1 MSSAFIYSKLDTF
14 KDKDLVDEDA
24 KSEIEEDLSLTVLT
38 NDVTMV
44 KQRQAAIMNMM
55 QDQMNILKVVAS
67 KVGAGAHQEVWG
79 SDRAPRE
86 AIR

>member
-1 MSSAFIYSKLDTF
+1 
-14 KDKDLVDEDA
+14 
-24 KSEIEEDLSLTVLT
+24 
-38 NDVTMV
+38 MV

-67 KVGAGAHQEVWG
+67 KVGVGAHQEGWG